1 MPEEINRVL
10 TNQISDLLF
19 TTERGALD
27 NLKREGIDPERV
39 HFVGNVMIDS
49 LMHSLEKATPS
60 ASQASTTSS
69 GPAARPAASPNTG
82 TARRQNASSPYCAQ
96 PTVPPALAR
105 PESHPRSS

>member
-10 TNQISDLLF
+10 TNQISDPLF

-69 GPAARPAASPNTG
+69 GPAAR
-82 TARRQNASSPYCAQ
+82 RQNASSPYCAQ

-105 PESHPRSS
+105 TESHPHSP